1 VKGKFDGAPVR
12 LPINEETAWERA
24 QHEKFRA
31 VGAAIRSRVVYFF
44 GTLSGSAVNRT
55 AGIV

>member
-1 VKGKFDGAPVR
+1 VR
-12 LPINEETAWERA
+12 LPLNEETAWERA

-31 VGAAIRSRVVYFF
+31 HWGGNPFKGCLFF

-55 AGIV
+55 